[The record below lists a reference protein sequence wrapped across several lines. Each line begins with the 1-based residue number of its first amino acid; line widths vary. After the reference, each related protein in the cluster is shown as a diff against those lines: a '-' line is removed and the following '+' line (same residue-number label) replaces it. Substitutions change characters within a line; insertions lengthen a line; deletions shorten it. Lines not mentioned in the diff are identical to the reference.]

1 MGRPAPKR
9 TGGRV
14 HQRRDVENEASRSPR
29 RIQLA
34 ATRLH
39 QDSRISRNHSAKRLL
54 TKMSYLKGL
63 VLNPCYSRKIEKE
76 PDAEQT
82 IPDQTSLEWLIGCAC
97 GNRTVKKFATIAS
110 RIRLT
115 SRGVTPAYAA
125 GASRVLTNRVEMQ
138 PMKAAEWLR
147 LLSTGRSIATKAT
160 GDF

>member
-1 MGRPAPKR
+1 M
-9 TGGRV
+9 
-14 HQRRDVENEASRSPR
+14 HQRGDADNEANRSPR
-29 RIQLA
+29 RFQLA
-34 ATRLH
+34 ATMLYLS
-39 QDSRISRNHSAKRLL
+39 SRISWNHSAKRLL
-54 TKMSYLKGL
+54 MKMSYLKGL

-125 GASRVLTNRVEMQ
+125 GASRVHTSRAEMK
-138 PMKAAEWLR
+138 PTRTAEWPR
-147 LLSTGRSIATKAT
+147 LLSTGRSTETAAT
-160 GDF
+160 GDC